1 MIILFIFDKTTIHNI
16 TSRAAIMAFMTD
28 RANGCR
34 SSSGTEN
41 EPSVVR
47 IPPPIIIKP
56 HIRNTKV

>member
-1 MIILFIFDKTTIHNI
+1 
-16 TSRAAIMAFMTD
+16 MAFMTD

-34 SSSGTEN
+34 SSAGTEN

-56 HIRNTKV
+56 HMRNTKA